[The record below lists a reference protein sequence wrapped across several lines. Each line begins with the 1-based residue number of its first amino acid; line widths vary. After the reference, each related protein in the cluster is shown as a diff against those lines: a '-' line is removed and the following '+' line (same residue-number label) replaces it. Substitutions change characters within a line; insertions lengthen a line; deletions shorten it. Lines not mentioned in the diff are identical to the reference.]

1 MKFVLKRNPFTNL
14 PLDNPN
20 IFSGREQEVF
30 YMVNA
35 LYQTMYRKPKHV
47 FVSGERGIGKS
58 SYVKQIELIA
68 NGDMTLIDKV
78 GIDRSNIDFNFII
91 AKHIC
96 LETNS
101 LEEIVDS
108 LTQNLKYKLRMLPDL
123 NDKGFNV
130 DLELNLGIVKT
141 TFKAESEAEHIS
153 PDIINK
159 FANLLKRI
167 SDKIANNRSGILI
180 IIDELD
186 RVVDKINFGSFFKAL
201 TEKLV
206 DEGATNISIILVG
219 INGAMGVMEKQ
230 HASIRRVFHEIQ
242 IPLLKENERKDIIV
256 NALNEVDTTVE
267 KIVLDEVSKVSDGFP
282 APIHVVGESMFE
294 ADNDSHIDM
303 SDYENGLSNVVKY
316 IKKSELDDKLKGAG
330 WGRTP
335 QILKLMAMYEGDEVP
350 ISYLN
355 EKLGVDHPKY
365 YSSNISNLVKS
376 ELIVKIDRGLYKIKD
391 QLLKIYIK
399 NVAILEDDEIEYSEE
414 E

>member
-1 MKFVLKRNPFTNL
+1 
-14 PLDNPN
+14 
-20 IFSGREQEVF
+20 
-30 YMVNA
+30 MVNA
-35 LYQTMYRKPKHV
+35 LYQTIHKKPKHV

-58 SYVKQIELIA
+58 SYVKQIKLIA

-91 AKHIC
+91 SKHIC

-101 LEEIVDS
+101 LEEIVDL
-108 LTQNLKYKLRMLPDL
+108 LTENLKYKLRMLLDL

-130 DLELNLGIVKT
+130 DLEFNLGIVKT

-153 PDIINK
+153 LDIINK

-167 SDKIANNRSGILI
+167 SDKIANNRSGVLI
-180 IIDELD
+180 VIDELD

-206 DEGATNISIILVG
+206 DEDATNISIILVW
-219 INGAMGVMEKQ
+219 INGAMGIMEKQ

-242 IPLLKENERKDIIV
+242 IPLLKENERKDIVV

-267 KIVLDEVSKVSDGFP
+267 KIVLDEVSKLSDGFP

-316 IKKSELDDKLKGAG
+316 IKKSELDDKLKGAR
-330 WGRTP
+330 WWRTP
-335 QILKLMAMYEGDEVP
+335 QILKVMAMYEGDEVP

-376 ELIVKIDRGLYKIKD
+376 ELMVKIDRGLYKIKD
-391 QLLKIYIK
+391 QLLKYI
-399 NVAILEDDEIEYSEE
+399 LRMWQY
-414 E
+414 